1 MILSLWAGKVWC
13 LMIVPSL
20 FRTHPVM
27 VSLWMS
33 IPQYIFSIFF
43 FTSLGAYSGNKHF
56 KLHEKKFY
64 YHHGLESPLRIVY
77 IFSVRKETQKFL
89 NG

>member
-1 MILSLWAGKVWC
+1 MLSLWGRKVCC
-13 LMIVPSL
+13 LMTVPFL

-27 VSLWMS
+27 VSLCIS
-33 IPQYIFSIFF
+33 IPQYIFSIFS

-64 YHHGLESPLRIVY
+64 YHHG
-77 IFSVRKETQKFL
+77 FKFL
-89 NG
+89 PQRFF